1 MSHAL
6 SFEIAGSG
14 GIIGGAGGGGGAPA
28 GPSFGALVDGG
39 GGADYTTIQDAI
51 NDNLK
56 MFYVKGGQTYTENL
70 TLDETCQRLIL
81 GPGTVISGTIDF
93 SSGIENVIIKG
104 GPGCQITGLITF
116 AGSNTGCAITGE
128 NGFAIDAGI
137 DVDCVSFFCDLGGW
151 DSVITTTASNEGLLV
166 SLTSTD
172 TIIKSATFNGASGG
186 AGANHN
192 IDFNAPRGVIQ
203 GTATIDSDNRGFN
216 IEGGAVDFIGVDNLI
231 LDTDNHSM
239 LLGTSGGAQRGILS
253 NNNVRAGGVHGLTP
267 NLNADDGLVNN
278 NIVDDVTNDEILI
291 ASGANDTLA
300 YGNRVSG
307 VVTDSDGTGTLAA
320 NDINAF

>member
-14 GIIGGAGGGGGAPA
+14 GIIGGAGGGGGGPA

-104 GPGCQITGLITF
+104 GPGCQITGDITF
-116 AGSNTGCAITGE
+116 GGSNTGCAITGE
-128 NGFAIDAGI
+128 NGFAIDSNI
-137 DVDCVSFFCDLGGW
+137 DGVIVDSSTSLFIDLGGY
-151 DSVITTTASNEGLLV
+151 DSLV
-166 SLTSTD
+166 SDNFAMNSDDMVAQNYSVNTKSGAAGD
-172 TIIKSATFNGASGG
+172 TA
-186 AGANHN
+186 
-192 IDFNAPRGVIQ
+192 DDGVTMFDSCGRSIVRNVVI
-203 GTATIDSDNRGFN
+203 IDSSGEGIERG
-216 IEGGAVDFIGVDNLI
+216 ISSVDCILVDNLI
-231 LDTDNHSM
+231 LDAD
-239 LLGTSGGAQRGILS
+239 LRGIEGQGPRTIIS
-253 NNNVRAGGVHGLTP
+253 NNNISAVGSAGIDSDGNG
-267 NLNADDGLVNN
+267 DDSIWAN
-278 NIVDDVTNDEILI
+278 NIVDDSVTNAAGDNDQLI
-291 ASGANDTLA
+291 
-300 YGNRVSG
+300 YGNRIDTTL
-307 VVTDSDGTGTLAA
+307 TDNDGTGTFAA